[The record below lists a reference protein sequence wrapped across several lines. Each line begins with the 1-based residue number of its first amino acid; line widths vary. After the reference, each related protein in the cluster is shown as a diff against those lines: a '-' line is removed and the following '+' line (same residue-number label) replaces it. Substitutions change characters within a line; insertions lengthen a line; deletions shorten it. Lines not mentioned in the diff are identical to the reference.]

1 MNKCNKTIIDQFY
14 TNNTLVVLDLYLNA
28 TMSNYAFDIYSYTY
42 SASNNTYNNSNGSQN
57 IVIGSNVDLSL
68 PFSPV

>member
-14 TNNTLVVLDLYLNA
+14 TNNTLVVLDLYLNT

-42 SASNNTYNNSNGSQN
+42 SASNNTSNNSNGSQN